1 MHNNNENCHGDVIS
15 IINHGEWS
23 DVHQLR
29 YRQRG
34 AQAQAPQA
42 LFVAKSVGQAAPS
55 PPTSLI
61 SSNCKW

>member
-1 MHNNNENCHGDVIS
+1 MVNGVMFTNFAIVNG
-15 IINHGEWS
+15 
-23 DVHQLR
+23 
-29 YRQRG
+29 G
-34 AQAQAPQA
+34 AQAPQAPQA